1 MASLGPLE
9 VRRRALLAASKV
21 SLSAVLLTGCGGRVE
36 APSPEPLFTEGSA
49 DAAGVLDA
57 ESADSA
63 SSETMVPADAG
74 SACGRI
80 VEAALS
86 DAGEPV
92 VSTDPAVVACCREI
106 LPTWTFGGEGT
117 VSYEVARACCE
128 VIGGDKWWELGYPA
142 CTPWGPPMPP
152 AFDELEAQVVA

>member
-21 SLSAVLLTGCGGRVE
+21 SLSAVLLTGCGGQVE
-36 APSPEPLFTEGSA
+36 APGAPAFSE
-49 DAAGVLDA
+49 DASDA

-63 SSETMVPADAG
+63 SSEVTVSADAG
-74 SACGRI
+74 SACGRT

-86 DAGEPV
+86 DAGDPA
-92 VSTDPAVVACCREI
+92 VSTDPAVVACCREL
-106 LPTWTFGGEGT
+106 LPTWTFGGEAG
-117 VSYEVARACCE
+117 VSYDAARACCQ
-128 VIGGDKWWELGYPA
+128 VVGGATWWELGYPA

-152 AFDELEAQVVA
+152 AFDDEPREVA

>member
-36 APSPEPLFTEGSA
+36 APATEPLFTEGA
-49 DAAGVLDA
+49 RDAAG
-57 ESADSA
+57 
-63 SSETMVPADAG
+63 
-74 SACGRI
+74 ACGRT

-86 DAGEPV
+86 DAGDPAA
-92 VSTDPAVVACCREI
+92 STDPAVIACCREI
-106 LPTWTFGGEGT
+106 LPAWTFGDEGG
-117 VSYEVARACCE
+117 VSYDAARACCM